1 MSRRALLLFLA
12 VGVAWGIPYYFI
24 AVANHSFSTPSIVW
38 LRVTI
43 GAAILLPIVIMRG
56 DLKKTLTN
64 WRGVLLFAT
73 LEMVGPWYLIT
84 EAGRTTASSF
94 AGLMMTTIPFIAAFI
109 TGTFLG
115 DRAARHPATIT
126 GLILGFVGV
135 FALVGIDAVSGVLEI
150 GPVMMLAVS
159 AVCYAVAPIVA
170 GRTMPSVSGL
180 SLSAVALGM
189 VSIIYAPF
197 AAFTLPAD
205 IARAPSLDGWIA
217 ILVLGVV
224 SSAVAFVLFFALIKD
239 VGPRRA
245 TLITYLNLLVAAVLG
260 IVFLDEPLTA
270 GILIGLPLVVAGS
283 YLAGRDRSELQKTP
297 RSSTGRGRTGR
308 SP

>member
-43 GAAILLPIVIMRG
+43 GAAILLPIVIFRG
-56 DLKKTLTN
+56 DFRETLRN
-64 WRGVLLFAT
+64 WRGVLLFAA

-84 EAGRTTASSF
+84 EAERTIASSF

-109 TGTFLG
+109 TGAFLG
-115 DRAARHPATIT
+115 DRGARHPATIA
-126 GLILGFVGV
+126 GLILGFAGV
-135 FALVGIDAVSGVLEI
+135 VALVGLDAISGVIEI
-150 GPVMMLAVS
+150 GPVLMLAFS

-170 GRTMPSVSGL
+170 GRTIPTVSGL
-180 SLSAVALGM
+180 SLSAVALTM
-189 VSIIYAPF
+189 ASVIYAPF
-197 AAFTLPAD
+197 ALFTLPAD
-205 IARAPSLDGWIA
+205 IARGPTVDGWIA
-217 ILVLGVV
+217 VVVLGAV
-224 SSAVAFVLFFALIKD
+224 SSAIAFVLFFALIRH

-245 TLITYLNLLVAAVLG
+245 TLITYLNLVVASILG
-260 IVFLDEPLTA
+260 IVLLDEPLTV

-283 YLAGRDRSELQKTP
+283 YLAGRDRSVLRGKVDGP
-297 RSSTGRGRTGR
+297 TGRGET
-308 SP
+308 